1 MGEIKNWNT
10 NALQLFS
17 ALQSTKESAVVQSKI
32 DEVKNQLQ
40 TITSMIH
47 DLSKQ
52 SESDDD
58 IGDAIEKELAGM
70 DKAIEEAAS
79 RIEVRR
85 IVYLLGEV
93 GDHSNA

>member
-10 NALQLFS
+10 NALELFS
-17 ALQSTKESAVVQSKI
+17 SLQSSKESAVVQSKI

-52 SESDDD
+52 SESGED
-58 IGDAIEKELAGM
+58 IGESIEAELAGM
-70 DKAIEEAAS
+70 DKAIEEAAA
-79 RIEVRR
+79 RIEV
-85 IVYLLGEV
+85 I
-93 GDHSNA
+93 